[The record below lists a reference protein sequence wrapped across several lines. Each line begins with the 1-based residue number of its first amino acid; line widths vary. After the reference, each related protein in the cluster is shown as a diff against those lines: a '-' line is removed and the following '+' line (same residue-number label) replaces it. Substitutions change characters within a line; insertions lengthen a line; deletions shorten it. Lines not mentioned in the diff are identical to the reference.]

1 MRVHIVVRFGIIKKV
16 SLKKSFIIWQ
26 FATDVKIYSYFRI
39 YTEDNL
45 VADIGGYLGL
55 FLGLSVF
62 SLFEFLEVAIN
73 NLDKKEDEKIAKE
86 NGDVELNNKTT

>member
-1 MRVHIVVRFGIIKKV
+1 
-16 SLKKSFIIWQ
+16 
-26 FATDVKIYSYFRI
+26 VKIYSYFQI

-62 SLFEFLEVAIN
+62 SIFEIFETMLNSLDNKE
-73 NLDKKEDEKIAKE
+73 DKKKE
-86 NGDVELNNKTT
+86 QQNGIGLNSTNV

>member
-1 MRVHIVVRFGIIKKV
+1 
-16 SLKKSFIIWQ
+16 
-26 FATDVKIYSYFRI
+26 
-39 YTEDNL
+39 

-73 NLDKKEDEKIAKE
+73 NLDKKEDDKIAKE
-86 NGDVELNNKTT
+86 NGDLELNNK

>member
-1 MRVHIVVRFGIIKKV
+1 MK
-16 SLKKSFIIWQ
+16 
-26 FATDVKIYSYFRI
+26 TYSYFRI

-73 NLDKKEDEKIAKE
+73 NLDKKEDDKIAKE
-86 NGDVELNNKTT
+86 NGDLELNNK

>member
-1 MRVHIVVRFGIIKKV
+1 M
-16 SLKKSFIIWQ
+16 
-26 FATDVKIYSYFRI
+26 KIYSYFRI

>member
-1 MRVHIVVRFGIIKKV
+1 
-16 SLKKSFIIWQ
+16 
-26 FATDVKIYSYFRI
+26 VKTYSYFRI

-73 NLDKKEDEKIAKE
+73 NLDKKEDDKIAKE
-86 NGDVELNNKTT
+86 NGDLELNNK